1 MPNSAKTLIGEP
13 IDTDRL
19 RLRQFVRGDIEP
31 FTRFMTDQESTRFLK
46 YLGRNIYR
54 LGERIRVVSAAFLCN

>member
-1 MPNSAKTLIGEP
+1 MQPLLISLVYLGP
-13 IDTDRL
+13 GSD
-19 RLRQFVRGDIEP
+19 
-31 FTRFMTDQESTRFLK
+31 K